1 MQGFTDVASRYFFK
15 LLKKAVFERK
25 FYVFDA
31 ALYVLQPFVTLLL
44 GISAVLT
51 LIQTNTSGV
60 NIFVINY
67 LFDDVVFKLFVIIQF
82 LLTPIVLAID
92 KKISKGFLFMM
103 VLYSSNVFVV
113 PYLTQNMENW
123 PMAIAITIG
132 YNLVFLAAT
141 GLFLGWSNLVLL
153 FRFLLYG
160 VYTITWVPIT
170 IQGILNKNNKEWSHT
185 KHVRK
190 IEICDV

>member
-1 MQGFTDVASRYFFK
+1 
-15 LLKKAVFERK
+15 
-25 FYVFDA
+25 
-31 ALYVLQPFVTLLL
+31 
-44 GISAVLT
+44 
-51 LIQTNTSGV
+51 
-60 NIFVINY
+60 
-67 LFDDVVFKLFVIIQF
+67 
-82 LLTPIVLAID
+82 
-92 KKISKGFLFMM
+92 MM